1 MKFTVNE
8 FNKVKHRKQK
18 VLVYT
23 NIDIYI
29 FQQYC
34 FQLRSE
40 GTEAITPLSVAPL
53 SGQGG

>member
-8 FNKVKHRKQK
+8 SNKVKHRKQK

-29 FQQYC
+29 SFN
-34 FQLRSE
+34 
-40 GTEAITPLSVAPL
+40 TTPFN
-53 SGQGG
+53 